1 MDSEDEEAEQNGEDI
16 DEKDVEEDKEDEEMA
31 NDDEEEPGF
40 IVSDGHLS
48 VCEYEFS
55 QEFEND
61 DDKKQKEIA
70 LRREQRLKKEKHQ
83 IPVENGESQSY
94 CIVQTSSS
102 SMPQLLKE
110 FAVVLFD
117 GLTLPLSVKKPEK
130 VYDFGQGD
138 PNAILRFRAQLIRAC
153 YSSLESKQQIIDD
166 FNDKYPECS
175 KKSIERVFKEI
186 IIKEKRE
193 GDLRPSWYATDA
205 ILTEL
210 TDFAPPSGI
219 EELKALAIERM
230 RPLVEEA
237 ESAEAAKNEELK
249 IKEEL
254 KRLERAQRDAE
265 REQKEKEKQLEK
277 EKLQQQKESERL
289 EREALKDAER
299 KAKEFER
306 QKERDVKEKQR
317 LDEVEMRAAEKDKRR
332 VEKEQA
338 IEIKVEE
345 EAARKAAKNAL
356 KLEKEES

>member
-16 DEKDVEEDKEDEEMA
+16 SQKDVEEEQEDEEMV
-31 NDDEEEPGF
+31 NEDEEEPGF

-61 DDKKQKEIA
+61 DDKKQKEIV
-70 LRREQRLKKEKHQ
+70 LRRERLKQ
-83 IPVENGESQSY
+83 QRQQQPQVDNGASQSY
-94 CIVQTSSS
+94 CIVQTESSS
-102 SMPQLLKE
+102 RNLLKE
-110 FAVVLFD
+110 FTVVLFD
-117 GLTLPLSVKKPEK
+117 GLSLPLSVKKPEK

-193 GDLRPSWYATDA
+193 GDLRPSWYATDV
-205 ILTEL
+205 ILAEL
-210 TDFAPPSGI
+210 TDFAPPNGI
-219 EELKALAIERM
+219 EELKALAKERM

-237 ESAEAAKNEELK
+237 EQAEAAKNEELK

-265 REQKEKEKQLEK
+265 REQKEKEKMLEK
-277 EKLQQQKESERL
+277 EKLHQ
-289 EREALKDAER
+289 
-299 KAKEFER
+299 
-306 QKERDVKEKQR
+306 
-317 LDEVEMRAAEKDKRR
+317 
-332 VEKEQA
+332 
-338 IEIKVEE
+338 
-345 EAARKAAKNAL
+345 
-356 KLEKEES
+356 